1 MNILFIKLNYF
12 SSILLYIM
20 FYGSNNEIA
29 VGITLAPMV
38 LYGANQQ
45 AIRVI
50 LVLNSWGSKK
60 KKDNYHHET

>member
-50 LVLNSWGSKK
+50 LVLNS
-60 KKDNYHHET
+60 